1 MIVNHESNIVDGAY
15 SKSVSKRKIAEDH
28 FKYWF
33 DRADNFLE
41 RFNLMFAQRKF
52 TDAAF
57 DLHQIAES
65 CYKAIL
71 LVFTNRMPREHFLEI
86 LDKEA
91 QKHHVEIKNIF
102 LRLSKD
108 DERHFKLLEYA
119 YIGGRY
125 DPSYRISEKEL
136 TILLIKI
143 NKLLETS
150 KKICKKRIKDIS

>member
-1 MIVNHESNIVDGAY
+1 MTRCEGDMEASFIKN
-15 SKSVSKRKIAEDH
+15 KSSSARIAEEH
-28 FKYWF
+28 FNYWF
-33 DRADNFLE
+33 DRADSFLD
-41 RFNLMFAQRKF
+41 RFNLMFKRKKF

-57 DLHQIAES
+57 DLHQTAES

-91 QKHHVEIKNIF
+91 QKHHAEIKNIF
-102 LRLSKD
+102 LRINKE